1 MSLRWLAWVALLAA
15 AGCKGGATS
24 LLLEVEGPATVTGL
38 SLTVS
43 LLEGDSHT
51 WSLPDDGS
59 PTVTLPA
66 RVVVL
71 LPEVLAMVEVA
82 LTATGPAGTVTASTT
97 VTSKL
102 HRQVVVPLTLAAP
115 GSADLWL
122 PGDADPEP
130 VDLRATDATDTGP
143 ADLAAGDLGPRDL
156 ATVPGSDLTNAGDL
170 KPVPGAPVPR
180 VLANAYFTN
189 YFGTTFES
197 PVGMSQLG
205 YEIPTAGVV
214 NGELLL
220 FIATIDNNG
229 SNVWPDPF
237 APGFAQLAQVEY
249 GVDGQNYVVAWKIAN
264 NEPAIYSGS
273 YVTNNG
279 SGSTSATLLAVSGA
293 HASAPINVFLSSF
306 ASGSEVDPVVA
317 ASVGVT
323 TTAANCT
330 LIYAA
335 GADWATGPGSTTF
348 STPAGYTQLAALGD
362 HGGPMWDWSAHQV
375 AWATQ
380 AAAGPTG
387 AVTGSFDGTQSGLGW
402 TVLIAIAPP

>member
-1 MSLRWLAWVALLAA
+1 MSLRWLAWIALV
-15 AGCKGGATS
+15 GASACGDGNTS
-24 LLLEVEGPATVTGL
+24 LLLTIEGPATVTGL
-38 SLTVS
+38 ALSVS
-43 LLEGDSHT
+43 LSEGDSHT
-51 WSLPDDGS
+51 WSLPDDGTS
-59 PTVTLPA
+59 TVTLPA

-71 LPEVLAMVEVA
+71 LPAVIAMVRVE
-82 LTATGPAGTVTASTT
+82 LTATGPAGEVSATTT
-97 VTSKL
+97 VTSRL

-115 GSADLWL
+115 GSADLSWRD
-122 PGDADPEP
+122 DAAPEP
-130 VDLRATDATDTGP
+130 ADLRATDAAA

-156 ATVPGSDLTNAGDL
+156 APAPGSDLTNAGDL
-170 KPVPGAPVPR
+170 KPVPGAPLPR

-229 SNVWPDPF
+229 SNVWPDPV
-237 APGFAQLAQVEY
+237 APGFAQLAQGEF

-264 NEPAIYSGS
+264 TEPAIYSGS

-279 SGSTSATLLAVSGA
+279 SGSTSATLLAVSGV

-317 ASVGVT
+317 ASAGVT

-335 GADWATGPGSTTF
+335 GVDWATGPGSTTF

-362 HGGPMWDWSAHQV
+362 HGGPQWDWSAHQV

-387 AVTGSFDGTQSGLGW
+387 AVSGSFDGTQSGLGW
-402 TVLIAIAPP
+402 TVLVAIAPP